1 MGTFVQRAAGRSL
14 VYQGAL
20 APSFKPPA
28 EPVYG
33 VVLLD
38 GRGCLVGAGAA
49 ASLPGEVEMPSGV
62 DLRTQ
67 DLRGYLSEERR
78 YLGGRRFPLVSATW
92 VSVKSRRVRVGIYM
106 ESGQRHISPD
116 LLEPDLGAIS
126 AILSGQMA

>member
-49 ASLPGEVEMPSGV
+49 ASLPGEVEMPPGV

-92 VSVKSRRVRVGIYM
+92 VSVKSRRVRWG
-106 ESGQRHISPD
+106 STWSP
-116 LLEPDLGAIS
+116 AS
-126 AILSGQMA
+126 ATSAPTCWSPTWGPSLRS